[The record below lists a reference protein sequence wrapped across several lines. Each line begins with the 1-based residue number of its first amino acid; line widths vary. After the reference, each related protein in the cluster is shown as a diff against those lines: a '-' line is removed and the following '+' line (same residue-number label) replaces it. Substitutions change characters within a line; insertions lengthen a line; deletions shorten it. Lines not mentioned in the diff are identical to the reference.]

1 MNATREHYTDSA
13 TVVLLICSIL
23 WAVIGMSA
31 GVYLAAELVMPGLN
45 FGVAE
50 ITFGRLR
57 PFHTNSIIFG
67 FGGSA
72 LMATAYY
79 SVQRTSHARLF
90 APRIAMLT
98 AAMWQVGL
106 IFALA
111 SLLLGYTSSKEY
123 AEFEWPFDLAI
134 ALLWVLF
141 GVVFFGTLAR
151 RRIRPIYVSNWF
163 FGALI
168 IVVAMLHIVNNLAL
182 PYGWLNAYPIYAGAQ
197 DAIVQWWYGHNAVG
211 FFLTAGFLGM
221 FYYTL
226 PKQAGRPI
234 WSYRLSVVA
243 FWSFVYVYIWVGPH
257 HLHYTAVPDW
267 LMTLAM
273 VMSLILL
280 APSWATMINA
290 VMTMSG
296 AWHKLRTDPGLK
308 FVVVSM
314 VFYALSTFEG
324 PMLAIKSVNVI
335 SHYTDWTVGHV
346 HSGALGWNAF
356 VTFGTLY
363 FLTPRLAGAKLAST
377 RLINVH
383 FWIALVGVLLYIIAM
398 WGAGISQGLMALS
411 LDAYGQL
418 KYSFLDIML
427 MNAPYHWMRLLGGAL
442 FWLGAVI
449 MAANLLTTFAR
460 GARPAPSAIPP
471 VHESMA
477 MPRDADRA
485 QAGG

>member
-1 MNATREHYTDSA
+1 MNNYYTDGA
-13 TVVLLICSIL
+13 TIFLLICSIL
-23 WAVIGMSA
+23 WAIIGMFA
-31 GVYLAAELVMPGLN
+31 GVYLAAELVMPFLN
-45 FGVAE
+45 FDIAE

-57 PFHTNSIIFG
+57 PFHTNAIIFG

-72 LMATAYY
+72 LMATAFY
-79 SVQRTSHARLF
+79 SVQRTCHVRLF
-90 APRIAMLT
+90 LPKIAWVVAVL
-98 AAMWQVGL
+98 WQVGL
-106 IFALA
+106 MLA
-111 SLLLGYTSSKEY
+111 VVSLLFGYTTSKEY
-123 AEFEWPFDLAI
+123 AEFEWPFDIAI
-134 ALLWVLF
+134 AILWVLF
-141 GVVFFGTLAR
+141 GVVFFGTLATR
-151 RRIRPIYVSNWF
+151 KIVPIYVSNWF

-168 IVVAMLHIVNNLAL
+168 IVVAMLHVVNSLAM
-182 PYGWLNAYPIYAGAQ
+182 PYSWLQSYSLYAGTQ

-226 PKQAGRPI
+226 PKQANRPI

-243 FWSFVYVYIWVGPH
+243 FWSFVYTYIWVGPH
-257 HLHYTAVPDW
+257 HLHYTAIPDW

-280 APSWATMINA
+280 APSWATMVNA

-296 AWHKLRTDPGLK
+296 AWDKLRTDPGMK
-308 FVVVSM
+308 FVIVSM

-356 VTFGTLY
+356 ITFGTLY
-363 FLTPRLAGAKLAST
+363 FLIPKLAGCDLASK
-377 RLINVH
+377 RLVNIH
-383 FWIALVGVLLYIIAM
+383 FWLALVGVLLYIIAM

-411 LDAYGQL
+411 LDDYGQL

-427 MNAPYHWMRLLGGAL
+427 MNAPYHWIRLLGGVL
-442 FWLGAVI
+442 FLGGAVL
-449 MAANLLTTFAR
+449 MAFNLFATLKR
-460 GARPAPSAIPP
+460 GRLPVIVKIPK
-471 VHESMA
+471 VAKGYEVA
-477 MPRDADRA
+477 
-485 QAGG
+485 